1 MLRELDKRRTKQPTD
16 HCECSLAYAEMRL
29 IFARL
34 LWTYDIELMPES
46 ENWNDQ
52 KIFALWEKKE
62 LKVKLTKRVGLPEQ
76 TA

>member
-1 MLRELDKRRTKQPTD
+1 
-16 HCECSLAYAEMRL
+16 
-29 IFARL
+29 
-34 LWTYDIELMPES
+34 MPES